1 MKIKKLYLFQIKKI
15 KKIVLNKFILYKKKK
30 MFICSP
36 HQSRQCNSFFK
47 QIRILV
53 ACLENI

>member
-30 MFICSP
+30 CLFA
-36 HQSRQCNSFFK
+36 HH
-47 QIRILV
+47 IRVDNVIHFLNKY
-53 ACLENI
+53 AY